1 MAITVVEGGWLI
13 DHAPSAN
20 LDYGFN
26 WAKWLLAGETI
37 STATWTADT
46 GITLSNPLQNG
57 SVVSTFAEGGE
68 AGKSYKLLCSIV
80 TDQGREDS
88 RTIIL
93 NCVQR

>member
-1 MAITVVEGGWLI
+1 MAITVVDGGWLI

-26 WAKWLLAGETI
+26 WSKWLLAGETI
-37 STATWTADT
+37 TGVAWTADT
-46 GITLSNPLQNG
+46 GITLSNELQSG
-57 SVVSTFAEGGE
+57 AAVTVFAEGGIT
-68 AGKSYKLLCSIV
+68 GKQYKLLCSIT